1 MSFPP
6 PIESLTLRVTTG
18 VYPDVQ
24 PFEQTILSANMGSN
38 SIPIHNT
45 SLTSAFNTQ
54 PPGTIFNASIVTT
67 YNEGTFTTGDTI
79 STPSLLNFVPKPL
92 VLSNFGP
99 FIYNYVSG
107 GVGTFTLPQPSSNS
121 NSPGAFTYSVVDTN
135 GVVSVST
142 NVVTMLSAGTTT
154 IRATQ
159 AAAGS
164 YTSAFVNASVT
175 INPIAPTF
183 SNGGVFTI
191 ANKNFG
197 SSPFTPTYLT
207 SNSSGAFT
215 YTSSTPSVASVH
227 STTGVVTIVSA
238 GTTTIRATQA
248 AAGNYTSAYFE
259 ASVTVDPIAPTFS
272 NGGVFTISSKNFGDA
287 SFTPTYLTSNSSG
300 AFTYTS
306 STPSVATVNSTTG
319 LVTIVSAGTTT
330 IRATQAAAGNYTTA
344 YVEASFTVN
353 TIAPTFSNGGVFTI
367 SSKNFGDAS
376 FTPTYLTSN
385 SSGAFTYT
393 SITPSVASVHS
404 TTGLVTIISAG
415 TTTIR
420 ATQTAAGNYTS
431 AYVEASFTVNPIAPT
446 FSNGGVFTIS
456 SKDLGAAPFTPDY
469 LTSNSSGAFTY
480 TSITPSVATVNSTTG
495 LVTIISAGT
504 TTIRATQTAAGNYT
518 SAYVEASFTVT
529 TWSQRGQDINGE
541 AAGDYSGWSV
551 SLSSSGNTLAV
562 GAIYNDGSGSSSGHT
577 RVYDWNTV
585 AWAKR
590 GSDINGE
597 AAGDYSG
604 ISVSLS
610 SDGNTLA
617 IGAVYNDSAGSNA
630 GHVRVYY
637 WDTVATPNKWTK
649 RGSDID
655 GESAGDFSGVSVNL
669 SSNGN
674 TLVVGANYNDGAGLD
689 AGHAR
694 VYDWNTVAW
703 TKRGSDIDGEAAND
717 QSGVSVS
724 ISSDGNTVAI
734 GARYNDGAGVDAGH
748 ARVYDWDTVTTPN
761 QWTQRGQDVNGE
773 AAGDYSGWSVSLS
786 SDGNTVA
793 IGAINNDANGN
804 LLSNAGHVRVYDWDT
819 VAWTQRGSDID
830 GEAAGDNSGWSVSL
844 SSDGN
849 RIAVGAVYNDGTGSD
864 AGHVRVY
871 EWNTTS
877 WTQYGLDID
886 GEATGDNSGR
896 SVKFSSDGNTVA
908 VGAVYNDGNGTSS
921 GHARVFKYE

>member
-197 SSPFTPTYLT
+197 ASPFTPTYLTSNSSGAFTYTSITPSVASVHPTTGVVTIVSAGTTTIRATQAAAGGYTSAYFEATLTINPIAPTFSNGGVFTIANRDLGDAPFTPTYLT

-227 STTGVVTIVSA
+227 STTGLVTIVSV
-238 GTTTIRATQA
+238 GTTTITATQA

-259 ASVTVDPIAPTFS
+259 D
-272 NGGVFTISSKNFGDA
+272 
-287 SFTPTYLTSNSSG
+287 SFN
-300 AFTYTS
+300 
-306 STPSVATVNSTTG
+306 VM
-319 LVTIVSAGTTT
+319 
-330 IRATQAAAGNYTTA
+330 
-344 YVEASFTVN
+344 
-353 TIAPTFSNGGVFTI
+353 
-367 SSKNFGDAS
+367 
-376 FTPTYLTSN
+376 
-385 SSGAFTYT
+385 
-393 SITPSVASVHS
+393 
-404 TTGLVTIISAG
+404 
-415 TTTIR
+415 
-420 ATQTAAGNYTS
+420 
-431 AYVEASFTVNPIAPT
+431 
-446 FSNGGVFTIS
+446 
-456 SKDLGAAPFTPDY
+456 
-469 LTSNSSGAFTY
+469 
-480 TSITPSVATVNSTTG
+480 
-495 LVTIISAGT
+495 
-504 TTIRATQTAAGNYT
+504 
-518 SAYVEASFTVT
+518 
-529 TWSQRGQDINGE
+529 TWSQRGQDIDGE
-541 AAGDYSGWSV
+541 RINDNSGGSV
-551 SLSSSGNTLAV
+551 SLSSSGNTLAI
-562 GAIYNDGSGSSSGHT
+562 GAHLNDGAGTNAGHA
-577 RVYDWNTV
+577 RIYDWDTV
-585 AWAKR
+585 TIPNQWTKR
-590 GSDINGE
+590 GLDIDGE
-597 AAGDYSG
+597 VAVDYSG

-610 SDGNTLA
+610 SDGNIVA
-617 IGAVYNDSAGSNA
+617 IGAHYNDGSGSNA

-637 WDTVATPNKWTK
+637 WDTVSTPNKWTKRGSDIDGETAEDNSGISVSLSSDGNTVAIGATYNDSTGSNAGNVRIYDWDTVAWIQRGLDIDGEAANDNSGVSVSLSSDGNTVAIGARYNDGAGTNAGHARVYDWDTVATPNKWTK

-655 GESAGDFSGVSVNL
+655 GETGEDNSGISVSL
-669 SSNGN
+669 SSDGN
-674 TLVVGANYNDGAGLD
+674 TVAVGARYNDGADPNSDRGHVRIYDWDTVATPNKWTQRGLDIDGETAEDNSGFSVSLSSSGNTVAVGGPYNDGTGVD
-689 AGHAR
+689 AGHVR
-694 VYDWNTVAW
+694 VYDWNTVEW
-703 TKRGSDIDGEAAND
+703 TRRGSDID
-717 QSGVSVS
+717 
-724 ISSDGNTVAI
+724 
-734 GARYNDGAGVDAGH
+734 
-748 ARVYDWDTVTTPN
+748 
-761 QWTQRGQDVNGE
+761 GE

-786 SDGNTVA
+786 SDGN
-793 IGAINNDANGN
+793 I
-804 LLSNAGHVRVYDWDT
+804 L
-819 VAWTQRGSDID
+819 
-830 GEAAGDNSGWSVSL
+830 
-844 SSDGN
+844 
-849 RIAVGAVYNDGTGSD
+849 AVGALYNDG
-864 AGHVRVY
+864 AGT
-871 EWNTTS
+871 N
-877 WTQYGLDID
+877 
-886 GEATGDNSGR
+886 A
-896 SVKFSSDGNTVA
+896 
-908 VGAVYNDGNGTSS
+908 

>member
-6 PIESLTLRVTTG
+6 PIESLTLLVTTG
-18 VYPDVQ
+18 VSPNVQ
-24 PFEQTILSANMGSN
+24 TFEQPISSADTESN
-38 SIPIHNT
+38 SVQIT
-45 SLTSAFNTQ
+45 ESSLLGAFNTQ

-67 YNEGTFTTGDTI
+67 YSEFPSSDTI
-79 STPSLLNFVPKPL
+79 STPSLLNFVPNPL

-99 FIYNYVSG
+99 FSYNYVSG

-197 SSPFTPTYLT
+197 
-207 SNSSGAFT
+207 
-215 YTSSTPSVASVH
+215 
-227 STTGVVTIVSA
+227 
-238 GTTTIRATQA
+238 A
-248 AAGNYTSAYFE
+248 A
-259 ASVTVDPIAPTFS
+259 P
-272 NGGVFTISSKNFGDA
+272 
-287 SFTPTYLTSNSSG
+287 
-300 AFTYTS
+300 
-306 STPSVATVNSTTG
+306 
-319 LVTIVSAGTTT
+319 
-330 IRATQAAAGNYTTA
+330 
-344 YVEASFTVN
+344 
-353 TIAPTFSNGGVFTI
+353 
-367 SSKNFGDAS
+367 

-393 SITPSVASVHS
+393 SITPSVASVHP
-404 TTGLVTIISAG
+404 TTGVVTIVSIG

-420 ATQTAAGNYTS
+420 ATQAAAGNYTS
-431 AYVEASFTVNPIAPT
+431 AYFEDSFNVM
-446 FSNGGVFTIS
+446 
-456 SKDLGAAPFTPDY
+456 
-469 LTSNSSGAFTY
+469 
-480 TSITPSVATVNSTTG
+480 
-495 LVTIISAGT
+495 
-504 TTIRATQTAAGNYT
+504 
-518 SAYVEASFTVT
+518 
-529 TWSQRGQDINGE
+529 TWGQRGQDINGE

-551 SLSSSGNTLAV
+551 SLSSSGNTVAV
-562 GAIYNDGSGSSSGHT
+562 GAIYNDGTGTNSGHT
-577 RVYDWNTV
+577 RVYDWDTV
-585 AWAKR
+585 ATPNKWTKR

-610 SDGNTLA
+610 SNGNIVA
-617 IGAVYNDSAGSNA
+617 IGAVYNDGAGSNA

-655 GESAGDFSGVSVNL
+655 GESAGDFSGVSVSL
-669 SSNGN
+669 SSDGN
-674 TLVVGANYNDGAGLD
+674 TVAIGGHYNDGTGLD

-694 VYDWNTVAW
+694 VYDWNSVSW

-734 GARYNDGAGVDAGH
+734 GARYNDGAGLDAGH
-748 ARVYDWDTVTTPN
+748 ARVYDWDTLA
-761 QWTQRGQDVNGE
+761 WTKRGQDINGE
-773 AAGDYSGWSVSLS
+773 AAGDNSGWSVSLS

-793 IGAINNDANGN
+793 IGAINNDASGN
-804 LLSNAGHVRVYDWDT
+804 LLSNAGHARVYDWDT
-819 VAWTQRGSDID
+819 VSWTQRGQDID
-830 GEAAGDNSGWSVSL
+830 GEAASDNSGWSVSL

-849 RIAVGAVYNDGTGSD
+849 RIAVGAMYNDGTGSD
-864 AGHVRVY
+864 AGNVRVY

-877 WTQYGLDID
+877 WRQLGLDID

-896 SVKFSSDGNTVA
+896 SVSLSSDGNILA

-921 GHARVFKYE
+921 GQSRVFKYE